1 MNIIAI
7 TSKFNTQEKCIKHLE
22 LIRWDKRPICPYC
35 KGERTTKLKQEH
47 RHHCNTCNKSFSVLV
62 GTMFEDTNLSLPKWF
77 AAITLILNAKKGISS
92 RQLARDIGINK
103 DTAWYLQMRI
113 RVAMR
118 EPDVILNGIVE
129 IDETFIG
136 GRLSN
141 KTKKYRMQRDDA
153 GLNPTGMEHR
163 QAVLGLLQRK
173 GKVLAKVI
181 KKATGAVIKPIIM
194 TNIKKESTL
203 ITDGFGGYANLYK
216 EYKEHQIVNHQ
227 NDEFVKGIY
236 HTNSIEGF
244 WSLVKRSIMGQFH
257 HLSIRY
263 LDLYIDECS
272 YKFNNRQNENLF
284 SSFLTTALK
293 TNST

>member
-1 MNIIAI
+1 
-7 TSKFNTQEKCIKHLE
+7 
-22 LIRWDKRPICPYC
+22 
-35 KGERTTKLKQEH
+35 
-47 RHHCNTCNKSFSVLV
+47 FSVLV

-141 KTKKYRMQRDDA
+141 KTKKYRMQWDDA
-153 GLNPTGMEHR
+153 GLNSTGMEHR

-181 KKATGAVIKPIIM
+181 KKATGAVI
-194 TNIKKESTL
+194 TLASTL
-203 ITDGFGGYANLYK
+203 PL
-216 EYKEHQIVNHQ
+216 
-227 NDEFVKGIY
+227 
-236 HTNSIEGF
+236 
-244 WSLVKRSIMGQFH
+244 
-257 HLSIRY
+257 
-263 LDLYIDECS
+263 
-272 YKFNNRQNENLF
+272 
-284 SSFLTTALK
+284 
-293 TNST
+293 